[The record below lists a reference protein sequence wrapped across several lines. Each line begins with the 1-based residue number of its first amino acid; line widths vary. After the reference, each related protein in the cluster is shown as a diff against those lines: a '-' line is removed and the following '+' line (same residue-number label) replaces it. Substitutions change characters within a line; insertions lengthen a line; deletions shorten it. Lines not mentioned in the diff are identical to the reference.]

1 MSNMQPALDEYEQP
15 TDSTGMGTKYVIDPQ
30 CIYEGTAEVEGQG
43 RKHLEIRAMGWKVA
57 AYVDGEELDA
67 EAPQPLLKRFAQPKP
82 KVANDS
88 DEILKVDA

>member
-1 MSNMQPALDEYEQP
+1 
-15 TDSTGMGTKYVIDPQ
+15 
-30 CIYEGTAEVEGQG
+30 
-43 RKHLEIRAMGWKVA
+43 
-57 AYVDGEELDA
+57 VDGEELDA